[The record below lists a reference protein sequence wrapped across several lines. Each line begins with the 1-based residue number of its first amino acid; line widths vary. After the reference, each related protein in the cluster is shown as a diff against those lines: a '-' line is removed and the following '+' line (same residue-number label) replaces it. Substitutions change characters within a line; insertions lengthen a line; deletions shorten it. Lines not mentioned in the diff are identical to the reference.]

1 MQDADRNEPGS
12 RQMVSDS
19 SPSGPVVQPSF
30 SAPSQQSEASRAS
43 DGHAVSGWTNFAD
56 PSAVIPADL
65 GSGGLSQASADFGFG
80 VGPPVELAPGTD
92 LGGITIVRAIGAGG
106 MGRVYEAHQHSPSR
120 PVAVKVMREGV
131 VTAAQMKRF
140 EYEAQ
145 VLARLRHPHIAQIYA
160 LATARVGAV
169 SIPYFVMELVP
180 GAKPVTVYCDAGG
193 LDIRS
198 RVAMLQKVAAAV
210 AHGHQK
216 GVIHRDLKPGNIL
229 VGEDGEP
236 KVIDFGIARST
247 DPEAAIT
254 AQHFTDPGQVVGT
267 LHYMSPEQLAGR
279 ADDIDA
285 RSDVH
290 ALGIVL
296 HELLTGTLP
305 YDLRGRSV
313 VDAIRVIH
321 DEEPSVRGT
330 VARAARAD
338 AAVTADDA
346 RSLGVIVAKCLEKR
360 PGDRY
365 ATAAELEAE
374 LGRWMAG
381 EPIVARPL
389 SAGEQLLRLAR
400 RHRTAAAAIAAS
412 LAALVA
418 AVVGV
423 SFFAVRAEREAV
435 VARSQLYRATVLLA
449 AAARDRGA
457 EGEACQLFAKAR
469 DLVADRGP
477 RPPLELACLA
487 ASLDDAVAVLDGHTA
502 TVRALAWAP
511 DQPRLVSAGADGTV
525 RLWEWDDGGG
535 GVGIPGRPTVL
546 TTLDTEL
553 WAVSFLP
560 DGDRV
565 AVACADGR
573 VRVWD
578 CATASEVVRCE
589 GHKGIV
595 YGVACS
601 PDGRRLVT
609 GGRDGTVRIWDAATG
624 RQEMTLQGHKGTVYS
639 VAFSPDGGAIAS
651 ASQDATLRLWDA
663 ATGKEQA
670 VLRGHAGRVFFVA
683 FSRQGDLVA
692 TAGED
697 ATVRVWGVATGEE
710 WAVLQ
715 HPVKVNAAA
724 FTSDARVVT
733 ASNDAVLRI
742 WDPETGREVGRRL
755 GHEGGIWSVASVGS
769 GPWLASGGT
778 DATVQIW
785 RDDVGSNPALACGG
799 DVRAVTHDPTGFQ
812 VAVGTTS
819 NIEVWDTK
827 SAQRLA
833 LLSHDGRQVND
844 LRFFRDGRW
853 LAAACDGGMVEVR
866 PMPGADASDR
876 DAVAGEPRRFEAHSR
891 RVYSIDVDITGERLA
906 TAGEDK
912 AARIW
917 EWGDA
922 ATEIAAL
929 KHEKRVLCSRFS
941 TDGSMLFTACEDRIA
956 RSWEIASGRERLRF
970 EGHREPV
977 NWLALSPDGM
987 RLATASSDGTVR
999 LWDAATG
1006 TPQAILTGPSQQ
1018 VWKVAFTPDG
1028 SRVVAV
1034 SADGGV
1040 YLWDAFSFET
1050 VSVLRGHAA
1059 AVWGVS
1065 VCPSGER
1072 LVSGG
1077 DDGVIRLW
1085 GTAAAPVFPRDST
1098 RVGLPDR

>member
-1 MQDADRNEPGS
+1 MQDADRNEQGKPPA
-12 RQMVSDS
+12 VSDLS
-19 SPSGPVVQPSF
+19 RPGRAAHPVS
-30 SAPSQQSEASRAS
+30 SAPSQRSEASGPNEA
-43 DGHAVSGWTNFAD
+43 HAASGWTNFAD

-65 GSGGLSQASADFGFG
+65 RSGSLSQASEDFGFG
-80 VGPPVELAPGTD
+80 VGPPVELPAGTD

-120 PVAVKVMREGV
+120 PVAVKVMRDGIV
-131 VTAAQMKRF
+131 SAAQMKRF

-160 LATARVGAV
+160 LAQARVGVV

-180 GAKPVTVYCDAGG
+180 DAKPVTMYCDAGG
-193 LDIRS
+193 LAIRS

-229 VGEDGEP
+229 VGEDGAA

-247 DPEAAIT
+247 DREAAMT
-254 AQHFTDPGQVVGT
+254 AEHFTDPGQVVGT

-296 HELLTGTLP
+296 HELLAGTLP
-305 YDLRGRSV
+305 YDVRGRTV
-313 VDAIRVIH
+313 VDAIRIVH
-321 DEEPSVRGT
+321 EGEPPVRAT
-330 VARAARAD
+330 VARAVRAD
-338 AAVTADDA
+338 PAVTPDDA

-360 PGDRY
+360 PADRY

-374 LGRWMAG
+374 LGRWLAG

-400 RHRTAAAAIAAS
+400 RHRAAAGAIAAS

-418 AVVGV
+418 AVVGI
-423 SFFAVRAEREAV
+423 SFFAVRAEQEAT
-435 VARSQLYRATVLLA
+435 VARSQLYRASVLLA

-457 EGEACQLFAKAR
+457 QGEARRLLDTAR
-469 DLVADRGP
+469 GLVADSGAR
-477 RPPLELACLA
+477 RPLELACLA
-487 ASLDDAVAVLDGHTA
+487 ASLDDAVAVLGGHTA

-511 DQPRLVSAGADGTV
+511 HQPRLVSAGADGTV
-525 RLWEWDDGGG
+525 RLWERSDDGGG
-535 GVGIPGRPTVL
+535 IGDAWRPTVL
-546 TTLDTEL
+546 ATLDAEL
-553 WAVSFLP
+553 WAVSFSP

-565 AVACADGR
+565 AAACADGIA
-573 VRVWD
+573 RVWD
-578 CATASEVVRCE
+578 CATSSEVVRCE

-609 GGRDGTVRIWDAATG
+609 GGRDGTVRMWDAATG
-624 RQEMTLQGHKGTVYS
+624 KEEMTLKGHQGTVYS
-639 VAFSPDGGAIAS
+639 VAFSPDGAAIAS

-663 ATGKEQA
+663 ATGKEQT
-670 VLRGHAGRVFFVA
+670 VFRGHAERVFFVS

-692 TAGED
+692 TVGED
-697 ATVRVWGVATGEE
+697 ATVRVWDVTTGVER
-710 WAVLQ
+710 AVLQ

-724 FTSDARVVT
+724 FTADGRVVT
-733 ASNDAVLRI
+733 ASNDSVLRI

-778 DATVQIW
+778 DATVRIW
-785 RDDVGSNPALACGG
+785 RDDVGSDPAVRCGG
-799 DVRAVTHDPTGFQ
+799 EVRAVTHDPTGLQ
-812 VAVGTTS
+812 GAVGTTS
-819 NIEVWDTK
+819 GIEVWDTK
-827 SAQRLA
+827 NAQRRA
-833 LLSHDGRQVND
+833 SLSHDGRQVND
-844 LRFFRDGRW
+844 LRFFSAGRL
-853 LAAACDGGMVEVR
+853 LAAACDGGIVEVW
-866 PMPGADASDR
+866 PMPAADASDR
-876 DAVAGEPRRFEAHSR
+876 NAVAGKPRRFEAHSR
-891 RVYSIDVDITGERLA
+891 RVFSIDVDATEERLA

-917 EWGDA
+917 QWGDA
-922 ATEIAAL
+922 VTEIAAF
-929 KHEKRVLCSRFS
+929 KHEKRVHCSRFS
-941 TDGSMLFTACEDRIA
+941 ADGSMLFTACEDRIA
-956 RSWEIASGRERLRF
+956 RGWEIATGSERLRF

-977 NWLALSPDGM
+977 HWLALSPDGA

-1006 TPQAILTGPSQQ
+1006 APQAMLTGPSQQ

-1040 YLWDAFSFET
+1040 YLWDAFSYEA
-1050 VSVLRGHAA
+1050 VSVLRGHTAS
-1059 AVWGVS
+1059 VWGVS
-1065 VCPSGER
+1065 VSPSGAR

-1077 DDGVIRLW
+1077 DDGMIRLW
-1085 GTAAAPVFPRDST
+1085 GITAAEVHEMCE
-1098 RVGLPDR
+1098 